1 MAAGCDYAVAR
12 VRAMRGR
19 LLGRAG
25 IAALLAEPGL
35 AARLEFLK
43 RTDYGEAIA
52 AHLGGEPDPL
62 AGVER
67 GLRARLM
74 DDLARIDRFL
84 AGERVRALFRSVLAF
99 EDGWTIKTIL
109 RGVAAGEAPERM
121 FLLLL
126 PTPELDRPALEQLVR
141 QREVKAVVDLLATWR
156 SPYAGALAGG
166 LAAYAH
172 RPDLLYLEVALDGDL
187 FSRALAAARRGGED
201 GRALLAFLETEIDL
215 VNAAT
220 LLKLVGHGDAGEFF
234 IAGGRAIGLHRYRR
248 YARLDAASLKQ
259 MLVGERVLL
268 SVPGLRTLVALD
280 DPVATDELLHR
291 ALGEALRREALRN
304 PVSLAV
310 PLSFVLA
317 RRAEIQRIRLVLRG
331 TEFGLPA
338 PELLELVEA

>member
-187 FSRALAAARRGGED
+187 FSRAL
-201 GRALLAFLETEIDL
+201 LAFLETEIDL